1 MSREWLERIKIDER
15 YLIRQK
21 LFGEDKSA
29 LRKYKELVIGEQSL
43 WKLLKYELLTTMIGP
58 IPGLLGLGLRRVLY
72 PYLLKN
78 IGKGVVFG
86 KSVVI
91 RHPDNIRLG
100 NRVVIDDYC
109 VIDGRGAGKGG
120 IVIADDVIINRGVMV
135 QSKVGAIHIGGETNV
150 GAGST
155 IISMGG
161 VYIGDLVSIGGGC
174 FISGGSFTVGRGEE
188 EGREQEKY
196 TTGPVRIG
204 NKARFGMRVIV
215 LDGVQVGQGC
225 IVGAGS
231 VVTHDLPEYC
241 VAAGSPATVK
251 RPREAR
257 AAKESSR

>member
-1 MSREWLERIKIDER
+1 
-15 YLIRQK
+15 
-21 LFGEDKSA
+21 
-29 LRKYKELVIGEQSL
+29 
-43 WKLLKYELLTTMIGP
+43 
-58 IPGLLGLGLRRVLY
+58 
-72 PYLLKN
+72 
-78 IGKGVVFG
+78 
-86 KSVVI
+86 
-91 RHPDNIRLG
+91 
-100 NRVVIDDYC
+100 
-109 VIDGRGAGKGG
+109 
-120 IVIADDVIINRGVMV
+120 VIADDVIINRGVMV

-150 GAGST
+150 GAGSS

-231 VVTHDLPEYC
+231 VVTHDLPDYC

-251 RPREAR
+251 RPREGR